1 MNEEICCIT
10 NKGKTAKDE
19 WETDYS
25 STFFE
30 LYTVYIK
37 KLGQF
42 FSHTLLAI
50 HLSVGSH
57 KCFEKLISEV

>member
-1 MNEEICCIT
+1 MKKFVALLMKEKRPGMNEKIMT
-10 NKGKTAKDE
+10 L
-19 WETDYS
+19 
-25 STFFE
+25 TFFE

-50 HLSVGSH
+50 HLSVGSY
-57 KCFEKLISEV
+57 KYFEKLIS

>member
-1 MNEEICCIT
+1 MKKFVALLMKEKRPGMNEKIM
-10 NKGKTAKDE
+10 TA
-19 WETDYS
+19 
-25 STFFE
+25 TFFE

-50 HLSVGSH
+50 HLSVGSY
-57 KCFEKLISEV
+57 KYFEKLIS